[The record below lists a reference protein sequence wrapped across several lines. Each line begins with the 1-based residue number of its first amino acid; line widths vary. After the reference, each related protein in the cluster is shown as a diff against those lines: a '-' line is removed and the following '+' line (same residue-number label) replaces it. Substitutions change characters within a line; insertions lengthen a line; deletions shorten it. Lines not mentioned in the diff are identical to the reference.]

1 MDFWDHILQSTEIII
16 YNRLGF
22 AYVDNM
28 ELWLTIPDVY
38 LVHLVSN
45 MQEIA

>member
-1 MDFWDHILQSTEIII
+1 MDFWDHILLSTENII
-16 YNRLGF
+16 YNRHRF
-22 AYVDNM
+22 AYVDKM
-28 ELWLTIPDVY
+28 ELWLTIPEVY